1 MHKVLP
7 STRVISRIIERRGTL
22 HPLKSLVSSRTAH
35 IVVDLQNGFMAPGQP
50 AEIAEAREVVPNV
63 NRISQA
69 VRDAGGLVVFIQNTF
84 DAEALAAWSTY
95 FDMFSSPSRKERMVA
110 AFTPGSFGHQLWPGL
125 DIQSTD
131 LKVLKRRFGAFVQG
145 SSDLH
150 QILQSRGIDTL
161 IITGTATNVCCESTA
176 RDAMM
181 LNYKVA
187 FISDGCA
194 TFNDEEHNA
203 TLDILAY
210 AFADVMST
218 DEVLALLA
226 AAAPAAPP
234 AAEPRQAAE

>member
-1 MHKVLP
+1 MHNIAL
-7 STRVISRIIERRGTL
+7 SDAVISHIIERRGTL
-22 HPLKSLVSSRTAH
+22 HPLKSLNYNRTAH

-69 VRDAGGLVVFIQNTF
+69 VRAAGGLVVYIQNTF
-84 DAEALAAWSTY
+84 DTDTLSTWSTY
-95 FDMFSSPSRKERMVA
+95 FDVFSNPARKERMVA
-110 AFTPGSFGHQLWPGL
+110 AFTPGSFGHDLWAGL
-125 DIQSTD
+125 DVQPED
-131 LKVLKRRFGAFVQG
+131 LQVRKRRFGAFVQG

-150 QILQSRGIDTL
+150 EILQSRGID
-161 IITGTATNVCCESTA
+161 ATNVCCESTA

-194 TFNDEEHNA
+194 TFNDAEHNA
-203 TLDILAY
+203 TLDIMAY

-218 DEVLALLA
+218 DECLALLA
-226 AAAPAAPP
+226 SAAPQTTRAAA
-234 AAEPRQAAE
+234 E